1 MNTSRELESGR
12 LGLDRAVQFAHRHLS
27 LDVAYVAELT
37 GGRQVYRAVAGDA
50 ASFDIVLDDG
60 PALEGTYCQRLVA
73 GEIPNVIRDATA
85 EELVADLPI
94 TREAGI
100 GAYVGVPVRLSDGT
114 LYGTLCCL
122 GHLPDRTI
130 DERATRLLSMLGELI
145 VDDLDELR
153 RRDDLRRE
161 LTEVIE
167 KERVDVAYQP
177 IFDPRSDRCLG
188 IEALARFPEPFGR
201 PDETFVAAESVGLG
215 LELERLVVS
224 RAWEMLPRLA
234 AGQFLAV
241 NVSPTTLLELARRA
255 NRREELPLA
264 KVVVE
269 VTEHSAVEAY
279 AALRDELGPLRE
291 RGLRIAVDD
300 AGAGYA
306 SLRHVLELRP
316 DFIKLDTWLIHGL
329 ANDYARRVAVSAF
342 VSLARELGAKVVA
355 EGVERPADL
364 AVIRDL
370 GLDAAQGYLLGRPTT
385 DQDLVSRWV
394 GALKSSEAPPSARGA
409 SPASPGTTRRA
420 RR

>member
-1 MNTSRELESGR
+1 MSTSRELESGR
-12 LGLDRAVQFAHRHLS
+12 LGLDRAVEFAHRHLPF
-27 LDVAYVAELT
+27 DVAYVAELR

-50 ASFDIVLDDG
+50 ASFNIVLDDG
-60 PALEGTYCQRLVA
+60 PALDHA
-73 GEIPNVIRDATA
+73 A
-85 EELVADLPI
+85 
-94 TREAGI
+94 I
-100 GAYVGVPVRLSDGT
+100 GAYASVPVRLSDGT

-122 GHLPDRTI
+122 SRSLSPTI
-130 DERATRLLSMLGELI
+130 DERATQVLSMLAELI

-167 KERVDVAYQP
+167 MERVDVAYQP

-201 PDETFVAAESVGLG
+201 PDETFAAAERVGLG

-224 RAWEMLPRLA
+224 RAWEMIPRLGV
-234 AGQFLAV
+234 GQFLAV
-241 NVSPTTLLELARRA
+241 NVSPATLLQLARKA
-255 NRREELPLA
+255 NRREELPLT

-279 AALRDELGPLRE
+279 AALRDELVPLRE
-291 RGLRIAVDD
+291 RGLRVAVDD

-316 DFIKLDTWLIHGL
+316 DFIKLDRWLIHGL
-329 ANDYARRVAVSAF
+329 ADDWARRVAVGAF

-385 DQDLVSRWV
+385 DQDLVSRWF
-394 GALKSSEAPPSARGA
+394 GALKSSEAPRSARGA
-409 SPASPGTTRRA
+409 SPASPGRTRRA